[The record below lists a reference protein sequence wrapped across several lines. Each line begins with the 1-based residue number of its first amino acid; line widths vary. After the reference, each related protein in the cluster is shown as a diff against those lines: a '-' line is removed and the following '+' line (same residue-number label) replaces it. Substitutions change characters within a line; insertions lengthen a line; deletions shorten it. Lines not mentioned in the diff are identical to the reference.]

1 MLSTRIIRHGQRA
14 CVRAFGSGTKFEK
27 FNFEDAFD
35 LNGQLTDEE
44 RMISEAARHFATEKL
59 MPRIKDAYNKEHFD
73 INIMKEF
80 GEMGFLGCTIKDYGL
95 PGVSS
100 TAYGKLAIFF

>member
-1 MLSTRIIRHGQRA
+1 
-14 CVRAFGSGTKFEK
+14 
-27 FNFEDAFD
+27 
-35 LNGQLTDEE
+35 
-44 RMISEAARHFATEKL
+44 
-59 MPRIKDAYNKEHFD
+59 
-73 INIMKEF
+73 MKEF